1 MKKIFFASMFILVSM
16 ASCSQKVSFLSLSEK
31 IYENNRRDQSI
42 FKLSKYKRDAR
53 KKIYSNDGASFLR
66 GKIDTLY
73 LLEGYN
79 IENGTFYGTIWN
91 KENSISYSYFR
102 ERLEI
107 QSRSVFSDYQ
117 ILLVTR
123 WDVPTI
129 RKEED
134 VNGNWLDNNLQ
145 INALKCYKEGGG
157 WRIDEIRFK
166 NFYDPKRDH

>member
-1 MKKIFFASMFILVSM
+1 MKKIFFASMFLLLSI

-31 IYENNRRDQSI
+31 IYEKNGSQQSV
-42 FKLSKYKRDAR
+42 FKLNRYKRDAR
-53 KKIYSNDGASFLR
+53 KKIYSNEGASFLR

-79 IENGTFYGTIWN
+79 IETGTFYCTIWD

-102 ERLEI
+102 EKLEV
-107 QSRSVFSDYQ
+107 QSRSVFTEHQ

-123 WDVPTI
+123 WDVPAI

-145 INALKCYKEGGG
+145 INAFRCYKEGRD
-157 WRIDEIRFK
+157 WRVEEISFK